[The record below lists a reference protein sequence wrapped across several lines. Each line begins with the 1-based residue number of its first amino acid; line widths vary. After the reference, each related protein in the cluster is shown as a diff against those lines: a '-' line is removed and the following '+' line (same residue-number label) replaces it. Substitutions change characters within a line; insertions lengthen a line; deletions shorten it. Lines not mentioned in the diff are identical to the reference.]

1 VARGV
6 RWIDLLDASRDELV
20 DESPVELHWSALEQ
34 LLAPPPDRA
43 TARPR
48 FESHGDYVFGVLVV
62 PVAVPEDDRV
72 FYQEIDFVLTP
83 AVALTVR
90 KTPPDEE
97 PFSIEQVQ
105 AACDAH
111 GAPSAGLVL
120 YYLVDDVAERYLSL
134 LDSLNDEIDEL
145 ESGIESWPNARV
157 RRRLS
162 DLREDI
168 LQIRR
173 TLGPTRDAVRRIVD
187 GRIDVGDDELFDR
200 QLELSFADAHDK
212 LLHSVE
218 SLDVARDPDLE
229 RPRLPPVEDRPGSE
243 RGREEA
249 GGGCLTAPAA
259 DVHRRGLRP
268 ELRAHAGARLA
279 ARLWVLVGD
288 HRRDHGRATG
298 LLPLEALD
306 LTSSL
311 R

>member
-20 DESPVELHWSALEQ
+20 DEAPVELHWSALEQ
-34 LLAPPPDRA
+34 LLAPAPDRA

-105 AACDAH
+105 AACEAH

-120 YYLVDDVAERYLSL
+120 YYLVDDVAERYLRL

-145 ESGIESWPNARV
+145 ESGIESWPNARI

-173 TLGPTRDAVRRIVD
+173 TLGPTRDAVRRIAD
-187 GRIDVGDDELFDR
+187 GRVDVGDDELFDR

-212 LLHSVE
+212 LLHSVD
-218 SLDVARDPDLE
+218 SLDVARDLISSARDYHQSKIAQDQNEVVKKLAVVASLLL
-229 RPRLPPVEDRPGSE
+229 LPTFIVGVYGQNFE
-243 RGREEA
+243 
-249 GGGCLTAPAA
+249 
-259 DVHRRGLRP
+259 HMP
-268 ELRAHAGARLA
+268 ELGWRLGYGLSWA
-279 ARLWVLVGD
+279 IIALT
-288 HRRDHGRATG
+288 TG
-298 LLPLEALD
+298 GQLAFF
-306 LTSSL
+306 
-311 R
+311 RWKRWI

>member
-1 VARGV
+1 M
-6 RWIDLLDASRDELV
+6 RWIDLLDPSHDELV
-20 DESPVELHWSALEQ
+20 GESPVELHWSALDQ
-34 LLAPPPDRA
+34 LLAPPQRA

-48 FESHGDYVFGVLVV
+48 FEGHGDYVFGVLLV

-83 AVALTVR
+83 TVALTVR
-90 KTPPDEE
+90 KTPSGEE
-97 PFSIEQVQ
+97 PFSIEPVQ
-105 AACDAH
+105 SACDAH
-111 GAPSAGLVL
+111 GSPTAGLVV

-187 GRIDVGDDELFDR
+187 GRVDVGDNEIFDR

-212 LLHSVE
+212 LLQAVE
-218 SLDVARDPDLE
+218 SLDVARDLISSARDYHQSKIAQDQNEVVKKLAVVASLLL
-229 RPRLPPVEDRPGSE
+229 LPTFIVGVYGQNFE
-243 RGREEA
+243 
-249 GGGCLTAPAA
+249 
-259 DVHRRGLRP
+259 HMP
-268 ELRAHAGARLA
+268 ELGWRLGYA
-279 ARLWVLVGD
+279 FSWAVIALTTVGQLVFF
-288 HRRDHGRATG
+288 RWKRWI
-298 LLPLEALD
+298 
-306 LTSSL
+306 
-311 R
+311 

>member
-20 DESPVELHWSALEQ
+20 REAPVELHWSALEQ
-34 LLAPPPDRA
+34 LLAPPPERA

-62 PVAVPEDDRV
+62 PVAVPEDDRI

-83 AVALTVR
+83 TAALTVR
-90 KTPPDEE
+90 KTPPGEE

-145 ESGIESWPNARV
+145 ESGIESWPNAHV

-162 DLREDI
+162 DLREDV

-187 GRIDVGDDELFDR
+187 GRVDVGDDELFDR
-200 QLELSFADAHDK
+200 HLELSFADAYDT
-212 LLHSVE
+212 LLQSAE
-218 SLDVARDPDLE
+218 SLDVARDLISSARDYHQSKIAQDQNEVVKKLAVVASLLL
-229 RPRLPPVEDRPGSE
+229 LPTFIVGVYGQNFE
-243 RGREEA
+243 
-249 GGGCLTAPAA
+249 
-259 DVHRRGLRP
+259 HMP
-268 ELRAHAGARLA
+268 ELGWRLGYGFSWA
-279 ARLWVLVGD
+279 IIALTTLGQLVFF
-288 HRRDHGRATG
+288 RWKRWI
-298 LLPLEALD
+298 
-306 LTSSL
+306 
-311 R
+311 

>member
-6 RWIDLLDASRDELV
+6 RWIDVLDASRDELV

-34 LLAPPPDRA
+34 LLAPPPERA

-62 PVAVPEDDRV
+62 PVAVPEHDRV

-90 KTPPDEE
+90 KSPPDEE

-187 GRIDVGDDELFDR
+187 GRVDVGDDELFDR
-200 QLELSFADAHDK
+200 HLELSFADAYDK
-212 LLHSVE
+212 LLQSVE
-218 SLDVARDPDLE
+218 SLDVARDLISSARDYHQSKIAQDQNEVVKKLAVVASLLL
-229 RPRLPPVEDRPGSE
+229 LPTFIVGVYGQNFE
-243 RGREEA
+243 
-249 GGGCLTAPAA
+249 
-259 DVHRRGLRP
+259 HMP
-268 ELRAHAGARLA
+268 ELGWRLGYGFSWAIIALTTAGQ
-279 ARLWVLVGD
+279 LVFF
-288 HRRDHGRATG
+288 RWKRWI
-298 LLPLEALD
+298 
-306 LTSSL
+306 
-311 R
+311 